1 MIRNLCICSLI
12 LSFDHLTRCPELKRN
27 KWVIFK
33 VNFSGFRGKL
43 GRNIK
48 LSSKK
53 IKKETNVILGP
64 EKNVKVK
71 GAWDKDDIFI
81 WFFYFDMN
89 SCTMSILFKD
99 HRFFSKKI
107 FARNLLKICMWMEVY
122 DFRMKIALKMKT
134 EKTWRNVLNQ

>member
-12 LSFDHLTRCPELKRN
+12 LSFDHLTRCPELKWN

-89 SCTMSILFKD
+89 VALWV
-99 HRFFSKKI
+99 FFLKI
-107 FARNLLKICMWMEVY
+107 TGFFQKRYSLGIYLKYVYEWKYTTSEWKLLLK
-122 DFRMKIALKMKT
+122 
-134 EKTWRNVLNQ
+134 WRLRKLGEMY